1 MSPISFERPDPP
13 PDDADLVLLLE
24 NDDGR
29 AAFLDFVRRALPE
42 GECLVE
48 VKDLHASRRFFTTRP
63 RAASA
68 KLVAR
73 CIPRLLRGS
82 LLSVVSYYRMP
93 KDVLDAVE
101 THHENGRFTHSYEV
115 RLAPVVEGRAKAPSR
130 PAC

>member
-1 MSPISFERPDPP
+1 MSSLEAGETPP
-13 PDDADLVLLLE
+13 ADDCDLVLLLE
-24 NDDGR
+24 HDEAR
-29 AAFLDFVRRALPE
+29 TAFLDFVRHQLPE

-48 VKDLHASRRFFTTRP
+48 VKDLHARRRFFTTRP
-63 RAASA
+63 SAKGA

-93 KDVLDAVE
+93 AGYLDAVE

-115 RLAPVVEGRAKAPSR
+115 RLNPVVRGRAKPPAR
-130 PAC
+130 PVC